1 MADRL
6 LFSKTGRAKYISHL
20 DLMRTFQRAF
30 ARAKIAIKHTEGF
43 HPHPFVSIA
52 LPLSVGYSSQC
63 EILEFGLLEGTPYE
77 AVPARL
83 TAAMPEGIVIHQCYP
98 AQRKLKELTYLN
110 YIMNF
115 EYSEGRP
122 QETEPAMQELLR
134 RDSLVIQKKSNKSK
148 KGYTEVDLIP
158 LIRSFNLECQSDTL
172 TLDAVVQPRT
182 RASTRSSSAP
192 PSVRPIP
199 TWPPISSP
207 STGGRCWT
215 ERGRRSADFSRLSL
229 WAARRAALLFCFI
242 RR

>member
-30 ARAKIAIKHTEGF
+30 ARAGIQIKHTEGF

-63 EILEFGLLEGTPYE
+63 EILEFGLVGGAPCEE
-77 AVPARL
+77 VPARL

-98 AQRKLKELTYLN
+98 ADRKLKELSSVN

-122 QETEPAMQELLR
+122 QECEPAMGELLSR
-134 RDSLVIQKKSNKSK
+134 ESLVVQKKSNKSK

-158 LIRSFNLECQSDTL
+158 LIRNWNLECQSDTM
-172 TLDAVVQPRT
+172 TLDAVLSAQNPGLNPELI
-182 RASTRSSSAP
+182 RSVFCQAYP
-192 PSVRPIP
+192 QFTPDFVTFHRREVLDGAGRPF
-199 TWPPISSP
+199 
-207 STGGRCWT
+207 R
-215 ERGRRSADFSRLSL
+215 
-229 WAARRAALLFCFI
+229 
-242 RR
+242 

>member
-30 ARAKIAIKHTEGF
+30 ARAGIQIKHTEGF
-43 HPHPFVSIA
+43 NPHPFVSIA

-63 EILEFGLLEGTPYE
+63 EILEFELMGGASREE
-77 AVPARL
+77 VPQKL
-83 TAAMPEGIVIHQCYP
+83 TDAMPEGIVIHQCYP

-122 QETEPAMQELLR
+122 LESETAMQELLH
-134 RDSLVIQKKSNKSK
+134 RDSLVVQKKSNKSK

-158 LIRSFNLECQSDTL
+158 LIQGWNLECQSDTL
-172 TLDAVVQPRT
+172 TLDIVV
-182 RASTRSSSAP
+182 RAQNP
-192 PSVRPIP
+192 GLNP
-199 TWPPISSP
+199 
-207 STGGRCWT
+207 
-215 ERGRRSADFSRLSL
+215 ELL
-229 WAARRAALLFCFI
+229 RAAFCECYPQMCPDFVTFH
-242 RR
+242 RREVLDENGRVFR

>member
-30 ARAKIAIKHTEGF
+30 ARAGIQIKHTEGF
-43 HPHPFVSIA
+43 NPHPFVSIA

-63 EILEFGLLEGTPYE
+63 EILEFELMGGASREE
-77 AVPARL
+77 VPQKL
-83 TAAMPEGIVIHQCYP
+83 TDAMPEGIVIHQCYP

-122 QETEPAMQELLR
+122 LESETAMQELLH
-134 RDSLVIQKKSNKSK
+134 RDSLVVQKKSNKSK

-158 LIRSFNLECQSDTL
+158 LIRGWNLECQSDTL
-172 TLDAVVQPRT
+172 TLDIVV
-182 RASTRSSSAP
+182 RAQNP
-192 PSVRPIP
+192 GLNP
-199 TWPPISSP
+199 
-207 STGGRCWT
+207 
-215 ERGRRSADFSRLSL
+215 ELL
-229 WAARRAALLFCFI
+229 RAAFCECYPQMCPDFVTFH
-242 RR
+242 RREVLDENGRVFR

>member
-30 ARAKIAIKHTEGF
+30 ARAGIQIKHTEGF
-43 HPHPFVSIA
+43 NPHPFVSIA

-63 EILEFGLLEGTPYE
+63 EILEFELVGGASREE
-77 AVPARL
+77 VPQKL
-83 TAAMPEGIVIHQCYP
+83 TDAMPEGIVIHQCYP

-122 QETEPAMQELLR
+122 LESETAMQELLH
-134 RDSLVIQKKSNKSK
+134 RDSLVVQKKSNKSK

-158 LIRSFNLECQSDTL
+158 LIRGWNLECQSDTL
-172 TLDAVVQPRT
+172 TLDIVVRAQNPGLNPELLRT
-182 RASTRSSSAP
+182 AFCECYPQMCPDFVTFHRRE
-192 PSVRPIP
+192 VLDED
-199 TWPPISSP
+199 
-207 STGGRCWT
+207 GRVF
-215 ERGRRSADFSRLSL
+215 R
-229 WAARRAALLFCFI
+229 
-242 RR
+242 